1 MSIKNHI
8 KLLLATALLSVGIH
22 TQAAE
27 VPVTTTSSS
36 SVITETPHH
45 VKLTT
50 DEYISMSATDLAKL
64 VREKKV
70 TTEELI
76 DLAFQVNDIE
86 NPRTNAL
93 ITTRKELALK
103 EASEMV
109 DNGQPFFGVPIVM
122 KGLGH
127 SIVGGSNSNG
137 LDFNKHV
144 TTKFNGRIA
153 KSLQD
158 LGFVII
164 GQSNYPQLG
173 LKNVTDSTLYGPTGS
188 PWNPNYQAGGSSGGS
203 GAAIASGVVPV
214 ASGSDAGGSIRIPA
228 SWNGL
233 VGLKPSRGIISG
245 NAKTGQVVNFPLAK
259 NMKDT
264 TALFENLLTSDI
276 NPTPTNLTGIKVGY
290 TTTSPV
296 GTPVSDDAKQAV
308 MNAVNFLNSKGF
320 VTEEISIPVDGVK
333 LMHGYYEMAT
343 ASGSLANFLA
353 KQTLKRSLH
362 IDDVDPVTWALY
374 QASEFVHKE
383 DLEKVSS
390 YNDEV
395 KETMESLYKDYPL
408 ILTPTTASTA
418 PGLTES
424 LLTPEYAEQIKH
436 IDELKTKDERMKVV
450 YDQWLNSLAYT
461 PFTQLANLTG
471 QPAISLP
478 TYVSKNNLPLGI
490 QFNAAT
496 NQDRLLLEIGKLFE
510 ENNQFKQLHTKK
522 GVVAPETSDTI
533 PSTTESTT
541 KTESSSSSSSEMET
555 SQTNDSMS
563 HESTQETTSVT
574 NTTTAENSTDST
586 TQTTSNE
593 SKSSTTSTSET
604 TDTTVSSSQ
613 QESSS
618 TSSSAAL
625 VSEDDSIE
633 ITPIP
638 EITSSTKSSSSEH
651 SSQSASS
658 ETSRTSEISSQTDT
672 KSQKTVSKKKKVNND
687 NQELKSLSRLPKTG
701 EVVQKY
707 LPLIG
712 ILILGLAAIFIY
724 VDCKIKLDN

>member
-8 KLLLATALLSVGIH
+8 KLLLATALLSVGIQTH
-22 TQAAE
+22 AVE

-36 SVITETPHH
+36 TIVTDTPQHTN
-45 VKLTT
+45 LTT

-70 TTEELI
+70 TIEELI
-76 DLAFQVNDIE
+76 DLAFQVNAIE

-103 EASEMV
+103 EASEMI

-137 LDFNKHV
+137 LDFNKHI

-203 GAAIASGVVPV
+203 GSAIASGVVPV

-233 VGLKPSRGIISG
+233 VGLKPSRGIIFG

-259 NMKDT
+259 NMEDT

-276 NPTPTNLTGIKVGY
+276 NPTPANLTGIKVGY

-320 VTEEISIPVDGVK
+320 VTEEITVPVDGVK

-383 DLEKVSS
+383 DLEKVNA

-395 KETMESLYKDYPL
+395 KETMEALYKDYPL

-418 PGLTES
+418 PGLTET

-478 TYVSKNNLPLGI
+478 TYVSKDNLPLGI

-522 GVVAPETSDTI
+522 DVVVPETSDTMT
-533 PSTTESTT
+533 SSTESTT
-541 KTESSSSSSSEMET
+541 ETESSSSLSSESET
-555 SQTNDSMS
+555 SQTNDTISQS
-563 HESTQETTSVT
+563 ENEPTQETISVT
-574 NTTTAENSTDST
+574 DTIPSESSTDST
-586 TQTTSNE
+586 TQTISDE
-593 SKSSTTSTSET
+593 SKNSTTSTSET
-604 TDTTVSSSQ
+604 TNAIVSSSQ
-613 QESSS
+613 QESSY
-618 TSSSAAL
+618 TSSSSTL
-625 VSEDDSIE
+625 ITEDDNILVTPAPETTDSTE
-633 ITPIP
+633 I
-638 EITSSTKSSSSEH
+638 SSSKQSN
-651 SSQSASS
+651 QSANS
-658 ETSRTSEISSQTDT
+658 ETSETSSQTDT
-672 KSQKTVSKKKKVNND
+672 KSQKTVSKNKKVNKN
-687 NQELKSLSRLPKTG
+687 NQELNSLSHLPKTG
-701 EVVQKY
+701 EVIQKY
-707 LPLIG
+707 LPFIG
-712 ILILGLAAIFIY
+712 ILIIGLAAILVY
-724 VDCKIKLDN
+724 MKKKKQ

>member
-1 MSIKNHI
+1 MPIKNHI

-22 TQAAE
+22 THAVE
-27 VPVTTTSSS
+27 VPVATTSSS
-36 SVITETPHH
+36 TIVTDTPQHTN
-45 VKLTT
+45 LTT

-93 ITTRKELALK
+93 ITTRKDLALK

-153 KSLQD
+153 KSLQN

-203 GAAIASGVVPV
+203 GAAVASGVVPV

-259 NMKDT
+259 NMEDT

-276 NPTPTNLTGIKVGY
+276 NPTPANLTGIKVGY

-320 VTEEISIPVDGVK
+320 VTEEISIPVDGIK

-374 QASEFVHKE
+374 QASELVHKE
-383 DLEKVSS
+383 DLEKVNA

-395 KETMESLYKDYPL
+395 KETMEALYKDYPL

-478 TYVSKNNLPLGI
+478 TYVSKGNLPLGI

-522 GVVAPETSDTI
+522 DVVIPETSDTMT
-533 PSTTESTT
+533 SSTESTT
-541 KTESSSSSSSEMET
+541 ETESSSSLSSESET
-555 SQTNDSMS
+555 SQTNNTISQS
-563 HESTQETTSVT
+563 ENESTQETTSVT
-574 NTTTAENSTDST
+574 DTILSESNTDST
-586 TQTTSNE
+586 TQTISDE
-593 SKSSTTSTSET
+593 SKNSTTSTSET
-604 TDTTVSSSQ
+604 TDVTVSSSQ

-618 TSSSAAL
+618 TSSSSTL
-625 VSEDDSIE
+625 ITEDDNTLVTPAPETTDSTE
-633 ITPIP
+633 I
-638 EITSSTKSSSSEH
+638 SSSKQ

-658 ETSRTSEISSQTDT
+658 ETSETSSQTDT
-672 KSQKTVSKKKKVNND
+672 NSQKTVSKNKKVNND
-687 NQELKSLSRLPKTG
+687 NQELNSLSRLPKTG

-707 LPLIG
+707 LPFIG
-712 ILILGLAAIFIY
+712 ILIIGLAAIFWY
-724 VDCKIKLDN
+724 MKKKKQ

>member
-1 MSIKNHI
+1 MPIKNHI
-8 KLLLATALLSVGIH
+8 KLLLATAVLSVGIH
-22 TQAAE
+22 THAVE
-27 VPVTTTSSS
+27 VPVATTSSS
-36 SVITETPHH
+36 TIVTDTPQHTN
-45 VKLTT
+45 LTT

-93 ITTRKELALK
+93 ITTRKDLALK

-203 GAAIASGVVPV
+203 GAAVASGVVPV

-259 NMKDT
+259 NMEDT

-276 NPTPTNLTGIKVGY
+276 NPTPANLTGIKVGY

-320 VTEEISIPVDGVK
+320 VTEEISIPVDGIK

-374 QASEFVHKE
+374 QASELVHKE
-383 DLEKVSS
+383 DLEKVNA

-395 KETMESLYKDYPL
+395 KETMEALYKDYPL

-478 TYVSKNNLPLGI
+478 TYVSKGNLPLGI

-522 GVVAPETSDTI
+522 DVVIPETSDTMT
-533 PSTTESTT
+533 SSTESTT
-541 KTESSSSSSSEMET
+541 ETESSSSLSSESET
-555 SQTNDSMS
+555 SQTNNTISQS
-563 HESTQETTSVT
+563 ENESTQETTSVT
-574 NTTTAENSTDST
+574 DTILSESNTDST
-586 TQTTSNE
+586 TQTISDE
-593 SKSSTTSTSET
+593 SKNSTTSTSET
-604 TDTTVSSSQ
+604 TDVTVSSSQ

-618 TSSSAAL
+618 TSSSSTL
-625 VSEDDSIE
+625 ITEDDNTLVTPAPETTDSTE
-633 ITPIP
+633 I
-638 EITSSTKSSSSEH
+638 SSSKQ

-658 ETSRTSEISSQTDT
+658 ETSETSSQTDT
-672 KSQKTVSKKKKVNND
+672 NSQKTVSKNKKVNND
-687 NQELKSLSRLPKTG
+687 NQELNSLSRLPKTG

-707 LPLIG
+707 LPFIG
-712 ILILGLAAIFIY
+712 ILIIGLAAIFWY
-724 VDCKIKLDN
+724 MKKKKQ

>member
-1 MSIKNHI
+1 MPIKNHI

-22 TQAAE
+22 THAVE
-27 VPVTTTSSS
+27 VPVATTSSS
-36 SVITETPHH
+36 TIVTDTRQHTN
-45 VKLTT
+45 LTT

-93 ITTRKELALK
+93 ITTRKDLALK

-153 KSLQD
+153 KSLQN

-203 GAAIASGVVPV
+203 GAAVASGVVPV

-259 NMKDT
+259 NMEDT

-276 NPTPTNLTGIKVGY
+276 NPTPANLTGIKVGY

-320 VTEEISIPVDGVK
+320 VTEEISIPVDGIK

-374 QASEFVHKE
+374 QASELVHKE
-383 DLEKVSS
+383 DLEKVNA

-395 KETMESLYKDYPL
+395 KETIEALYKDYPL

-478 TYVSKNNLPLGI
+478 TYVSKGNLPLGI

-522 GVVAPETSDTI
+522 DVVIPETSDTMT
-533 PSTTESTT
+533 SSTESTT
-541 KTESSSSSSSEMET
+541 ETESSSSLSSESET
-555 SQTNDSMS
+555 SQTNNTISQS
-563 HESTQETTSVT
+563 ENESTQETTSVT
-574 NTTTAENSTDST
+574 DTILSESNTDST
-586 TQTTSNE
+586 TQTISDE
-593 SKSSTTSTSET
+593 SKNSTTSTSET
-604 TDTTVSSSQ
+604 TDVTVSSSQ

-618 TSSSAAL
+618 TSSSSTL
-625 VSEDDSIE
+625 ITEDDNTLVTPAPETTDSTE
-633 ITPIP
+633 I
-638 EITSSTKSSSSEH
+638 SSSKQ

-658 ETSRTSEISSQTDT
+658 ETSETSSQTDT
-672 KSQKTVSKKKKVNND
+672 NSQKTVSKNKKVNHD
-687 NQELKSLSRLPKTG
+687 NQELNSLSRLPKTG

-707 LPLIG
+707 LPFIG
-712 ILILGLAAIFIY
+712 ILIIGLAAIFWY
-724 VDCKIKLDN
+724 MKKKKQ

>member
-1 MSIKNHI
+1 MPIKNHI

-22 TQAAE
+22 THAVE
-27 VPVTTTSSS
+27 VPVATTSSS
-36 SVITETPHH
+36 TIVTDTRQHTN
-45 VKLTT
+45 LTT

-93 ITTRKELALK
+93 ITTRKDLALK

-153 KSLQD
+153 KSLQN

-203 GAAIASGVVPV
+203 GAAVASGVVPV

-259 NMKDT
+259 NMEDT

-276 NPTPTNLTGIKVGY
+276 NPTPANLTGIKVGY

-320 VTEEISIPVDGVK
+320 VTEEISIPVDGIK

-374 QASEFVHKE
+374 QASELVHKE
-383 DLEKVSS
+383 DLEKVNA

-395 KETMESLYKDYPL
+395 KETMEALYKDYPL

-478 TYVSKNNLPLGI
+478 TYVSKGNLPLGI

-522 GVVAPETSDTI
+522 DVVIPETSDTMT
-533 PSTTESTT
+533 SSTESTT
-541 KTESSSSSSSEMET
+541 ETESSSSLSSESET
-555 SQTNDSMS
+555 SQTNNTISQS
-563 HESTQETTSVT
+563 ENESTQETTSVT
-574 NTTTAENSTDST
+574 DTILSESNTDST
-586 TQTTSNE
+586 TQTISDE
-593 SKSSTTSTSET
+593 SKNSTTSTSET
-604 TDTTVSSSQ
+604 TDVTVSSSQ

-618 TSSSAAL
+618 TSSSSTL
-625 VSEDDSIE
+625 ITEDDNTLVTPAPETTDSTE
-633 ITPIP
+633 I
-638 EITSSTKSSSSEH
+638 SSSKQ

-658 ETSRTSEISSQTDT
+658 ETSETSSQTDT
-672 KSQKTVSKKKKVNND
+672 NSQKTVSKNKKVNHD
-687 NQELKSLSRLPKTG
+687 NQELNSLSRLPKTG

-707 LPLIG
+707 LPFIG
-712 ILILGLAAIFIY
+712 ILIIGLAAIFWY
-724 VDCKIKLDN
+724 MKKKKQ

>member
-1 MSIKNHI
+1 MPIKNHI

-22 TQAAE
+22 THAVE
-27 VPVTTTSSS
+27 VPVATTSSS
-36 SVITETPHH
+36 TIVTDTPQHTN
-45 VKLTT
+45 LTT

-93 ITTRKELALK
+93 ITTRKDLALK

-127 SIVGGSNSNG
+127 SIIGGSNSNG

-203 GAAIASGVVPV
+203 GAAVASGVVPV

-259 NMKDT
+259 NMEDT

-276 NPTPTNLTGIKVGY
+276 NPTPANLTGIKVGY

-320 VTEEISIPVDGVK
+320 VTEEISIPVDGIK

-374 QASEFVHKE
+374 QASELVHKE
-383 DLEKVSS
+383 DLEKVNA

-395 KETMESLYKDYPL
+395 KETMEALYKDYPL

-478 TYVSKNNLPLGI
+478 TYVSKDNLPLGI
-490 QFNAAT
+490 QFNTAT

-522 GVVAPETSDTI
+522 DVVIPETSDTMT
-533 PSTTESTT
+533 SSTESTT
-541 KTESSSSSSSEMET
+541 ETESSSSLSSESET
-555 SQTNDSMS
+555 SQTNNTISQS
-563 HESTQETTSVT
+563 ENESTQETTSVT
-574 NTTTAENSTDST
+574 DTILSESNTDST
-586 TQTTSNE
+586 TQTISDE
-593 SKSSTTSTSET
+593 SKNSTTSTSET
-604 TDTTVSSSQ
+604 TDVTVSSSQ

-618 TSSSAAL
+618 TSSSSTL
-625 VSEDDSIE
+625 ITEDDNTLVTPAPETTDSTE
-633 ITPIP
+633 I
-638 EITSSTKSSSSEH
+638 SSSKQ
-651 SSQSASS
+651 SSQSDSS
-658 ETSRTSEISSQTDT
+658 ETSETSSQTDT
-672 KSQKTVSKKKKVNND
+672 NSQKTVSKNKKVNND
-687 NQELKSLSRLPKTG
+687 NQELNSLSRLPKTG

-707 LPLIG
+707 LPFIG
-712 ILILGLAAIFIY
+712 ILIIGLAAIFWY
-724 VDCKIKLDN
+724 MKKKKQ

>member
-1 MSIKNHI
+1 MPIKNHI

-22 TQAAE
+22 THAVE
-27 VPVTTTSSS
+27 VPVAKTSSS
-36 SVITETPHH
+36 TIVTDTPQHTN
-45 VKLTT
+45 LTT

-93 ITTRKELALK
+93 ITTRKDLALK

-203 GAAIASGVVPV
+203 GAAVASGVVPV

-259 NMKDT
+259 NMEDT

-276 NPTPTNLTGIKVGY
+276 NPTPANLTGIKVGY

-320 VTEEISIPVDGVK
+320 VTEEISIPVDGIK

-374 QASEFVHKE
+374 QASELVHKE
-383 DLEKVSS
+383 DLEKVNA

-395 KETMESLYKDYPL
+395 KETMEALYKDYPL

-478 TYVSKNNLPLGI
+478 TYVSKGNLPLGI

-522 GVVAPETSDTI
+522 DVVIPETSDTMT
-533 PSTTESTT
+533 SSTESTT
-541 KTESSSSSSSEMET
+541 ETESSSSLSSESET
-555 SQTNDSMS
+555 SQTNNTISQS
-563 HESTQETTSVT
+563 ENESTQETTSVT
-574 NTTTAENSTDST
+574 DTILSESNTDST
-586 TQTTSNE
+586 TQTISDE
-593 SKSSTTSTSET
+593 SKNSTTSTSET
-604 TDTTVSSSQ
+604 TDVTVSSSQ

-618 TSSSAAL
+618 TSSSSTL
-625 VSEDDSIE
+625 ITEDDNTLVTPAPETTDSTE
-633 ITPIP
+633 I
-638 EITSSTKSSSSEH
+638 SSSKQ

-658 ETSRTSEISSQTDT
+658 ETSETSSQTDT
-672 KSQKTVSKKKKVNND
+672 NSQKTVSKNKKVNND
-687 NQELKSLSRLPKTG
+687 NQELNSLSRLPKTG

-707 LPLIG
+707 LPFIG
-712 ILILGLAAIFIY
+712 ILIIGLAAIFWY
-724 VDCKIKLDN
+724 MKKKKQ

>member
-1 MSIKNHI
+1 MPIKNHI

-22 TQAAE
+22 THAVE
-27 VPVTTTSSS
+27 VPVATTSSS
-36 SVITETPHH
+36 TIVTDTPQHTN
-45 VKLTT
+45 LTT

-93 ITTRKELALK
+93 ITTRKDLALK

-127 SIVGGSNSNG
+127 SINGGSNSNG

-158 LGFVII
+158 LGFIII

-203 GAAIASGVVPV
+203 GAAVASGVVPV

-259 NMKDT
+259 NMEDT

-276 NPTPTNLTGIKVGY
+276 NPTPANLTGIKVGY

-320 VTEEISIPVDGVK
+320 VTEEISIPVDGIK

-374 QASEFVHKE
+374 QASELVHKE
-383 DLEKVSS
+383 DLEKVNA

-395 KETMESLYKDYPL
+395 KETMEALYKDYPL

-471 QPAISLP
+471 RPAISLP
-478 TYVSKNNLPLGI
+478 TYVSKDNLPLGI
-490 QFNAAT
+490 QFNTAT

-522 GVVAPETSDTI
+522 DVVIPETSDTMT
-533 PSTTESTT
+533 SSTESTT
-541 KTESSSSSSSEMET
+541 ETESSSSLSSESET
-555 SQTNDSMS
+555 SQTNNTISQS
-563 HESTQETTSVT
+563 ENESTQETTSVT
-574 NTTTAENSTDST
+574 DTILSESNTDST
-586 TQTTSNE
+586 TQTISDE
-593 SKSSTTSTSET
+593 SKNSTTSTSET
-604 TDTTVSSSQ
+604 TDVTVSSSQ

-618 TSSSAAL
+618 TSSSSTL
-625 VSEDDSIE
+625 ITEDDNTLVTPAPETTDSTE
-633 ITPIP
+633 I
-638 EITSSTKSSSSEH
+638 SSSKQ

-658 ETSRTSEISSQTDT
+658 ETSETSSQTDT
-672 KSQKTVSKKKKVNND
+672 NSQKTVSKNKKVNND
-687 NQELKSLSRLPKTG
+687 NQELNSLSRLPKTG

-707 LPLIG
+707 LPFIG
-712 ILILGLAAIFIY
+712 ILIIGLAAIFWY
-724 VDCKIKLDN
+724 MKKKKQ

>member
-1 MSIKNHI
+1 MPIKNHI

-22 TQAAE
+22 THAVE
-27 VPVTTTSSS
+27 VPVATTSSS
-36 SVITETPHH
+36 TIVTDTPQHTN
-45 VKLTT
+45 LTT

-93 ITTRKELALK
+93 ITTRKDLALK

-127 SIVGGSNSNG
+127 SINGGSNSNG

-158 LGFVII
+158 LGFIII

-203 GAAIASGVVPV
+203 GAAVASGVVPV

-259 NMKDT
+259 NMEDT

-276 NPTPTNLTGIKVGY
+276 NPTPANLTGIKVGY

-320 VTEEISIPVDGVK
+320 VTEEISIPVDGIK

-374 QASEFVHKE
+374 QASELVHKE
-383 DLEKVSS
+383 DLEKVNA

-395 KETMESLYKDYPL
+395 KETMEALYKDYPL

-478 TYVSKNNLPLGI
+478 TYVSKDNLPLGI
-490 QFNAAT
+490 QFNTAT

-522 GVVAPETSDTI
+522 DVVIPETSDTMT
-533 PSTTESTT
+533 SSTESTT
-541 KTESSSSSSSEMET
+541 ETESSSSLSSESET
-555 SQTNDSMS
+555 SQTNNTISQS
-563 HESTQETTSVT
+563 ENESTQETTSVT
-574 NTTTAENSTDST
+574 DTILSESNTDST
-586 TQTTSNE
+586 TQTISDE
-593 SKSSTTSTSET
+593 SKNSTTSTSET
-604 TDTTVSSSQ
+604 TDVTVSSSQ

-618 TSSSAAL
+618 TSSSSTL
-625 VSEDDSIE
+625 ITEDDNTLVTPAPETTDSTE
-633 ITPIP
+633 I
-638 EITSSTKSSSSEH
+638 SSSKQ

-658 ETSRTSEISSQTDT
+658 ETSETSSQTDT
-672 KSQKTVSKKKKVNND
+672 NSQKTVSKNKKVNND
-687 NQELKSLSRLPKTG
+687 NQELNSLSRLPKTG

-707 LPLIG
+707 LPFIG
-712 ILILGLAAIFIY
+712 ILIIGLAAIFWY
-724 VDCKIKLDN
+724 MKKKKQ

>member
-1 MSIKNHI
+1 MPIKNHI

-22 TQAAE
+22 THAVE
-27 VPVTTTSSS
+27 VPVATTSSS
-36 SVITETPHH
+36 TIVTDTRQHTN
-45 VKLTT
+45 LTT

-93 ITTRKELALK
+93 ITTRKDLALK

-153 KSLQD
+153 KSLQN

-203 GAAIASGVVPV
+203 GAAVASGVVPV

-259 NMKDT
+259 NMEDT

-276 NPTPTNLTGIKVGY
+276 NPTPANLTGIKVGY

-320 VTEEISIPVDGVK
+320 VTEEISIPVDGIK

-374 QASEFVHKE
+374 QASELVHKE
-383 DLEKVSS
+383 DLEKVNA

-395 KETMESLYKDYPL
+395 KETMEALYKDYPL

-478 TYVSKNNLPLGI
+478 TYVSKGNLPLGI

-522 GVVAPETSDTI
+522 DVVIPETSDTMT
-533 PSTTESTT
+533 SSTESTT
-541 KTESSSSSSSEMET
+541 ETESSSSLSSESET
-555 SQTNDSMS
+555 SQTNNTISQS
-563 HESTQETTSVT
+563 ENESTQETTSVT
-574 NTTTAENSTDST
+574 DTILSESNTDST
-586 TQTTSNE
+586 TQTISDE
-593 SKSSTTSTSET
+593 SKNSTTSTSET
-604 TDTTVSSSQ
+604 TDVTVSSSQ

-618 TSSSAAL
+618 TSSSSTL
-625 VSEDDSIE
+625 ITEDDNTLVTPAPETTDSTE
-633 ITPIP
+633 I
-638 EITSSTKSSSSEH
+638 SSSKQ

-658 ETSRTSEISSQTDT
+658 ETSETSSQTDT
-672 KSQKTVSKKKKVNND
+672 NSQKTVSKNKKVNND
-687 NQELKSLSRLPKTG
+687 NQELNSLSRLPKTG

-707 LPLIG
+707 LPFIG
-712 ILILGLAAIFIY
+712 ILIIGLAAIFWY
-724 VDCKIKLDN
+724 MKKKKQ

>member
-8 KLLLATALLSVGIH
+8 KLLLATALLSVGIQTH
-22 TQAAE
+22 AVE

-36 SVITETPHH
+36 TVVADTPQHTN
-45 VKLTT
+45 LTT
-50 DEYISMSATDLAKL
+50 DQYISMSATDLAKL

-70 TTEELI
+70 TIEELI
-76 DLAFQVNDIE
+76 DLAFKVNEIE

-137 LDFNKHV
+137 LDFNKHI

-188 PWNPNYQAGGSSGGS
+188 PWNPNFQAGGSSGGS
-203 GAAIASGVVPV
+203 GAAVASGVVPV

-259 NMKDT
+259 NMEDT
-264 TALFENLLTSDI
+264 TALFENLLTTDI
-276 NPTPTNLTGIKVGY
+276 NPTPANLTGIKVGY

-320 VTEEISIPVDGVK
+320 ITEEITVPVDGVK

-353 KQTLKRSLH
+353 QQTLKRSLH
-362 IDDVDPVTWALY
+362 IEDVDPVTWALY
-374 QASEFVHKE
+374 QASGFVHKE
-383 DLEKVSS
+383 DLEKVNA

-395 KETMESLYKDYPL
+395 KETMEALYKDYPL

-478 TYVSKNNLPLGI
+478 TYVSKDNLPLGI

-522 GVVAPETSDTI
+522 DVVVPETSDTMT
-533 PSTTESTT
+533 SSTESTT
-541 KTESSSSSSSEMET
+541 ETDSSSSLSSESET
-555 SQTNDSMS
+555 SQTNDTISQS
-563 HESTQETTSVT
+563 ENESTQETTSVT
-574 NTTTAENSTDST
+574 DTIPSESSSDSII
-586 TQTTSNE
+586 QTTNKE
-593 SKSSTTSTSET
+593 SSISTTSTSET
-604 TDTTVSSSQ
+604 TDATVSSSQ

-618 TSSSAAL
+618 TSSSSTL
-625 VSEDDSIE
+625 ITEDDNILVAPASETTDSTE
-633 ITPIP
+633 I
-638 EITSSTKSSSSEH
+638 SSSKQ
-651 SSQSASS
+651 SSQSANS
-658 ETSRTSEISSQTDT
+658 ETSETSSQTDT
-672 KSQKTVSKKKKVNND
+672 KSQKTVSKNKKINKN
-687 NQELKSLSRLPKTG
+687 NQELNSLSHLPKTG
-701 EVVQKY
+701 EVIQKY
-707 LPLIG
+707 LPFIG
-712 ILILGLAAIFIY
+712 ILIIGLAAILVY
-724 VDCKIKLDN
+724 MKKKKH

>member
-36 SVITETPHH
+36 AVITETPHH

-259 NMKDT
+259 NMEDT
-264 TALFENLLTSDI
+264 IALFENLLTSDI

-296 GTPVSDDAKQAV
+296 GTPVSEDAKQAV
-308 MNAVNFLNSKGF
+308 MNAVNFLNSKGI

-383 DLEKVSS
+383 DLEKVSA

-395 KETMESLYKDYPL
+395 KETMEALYKDYPL

-522 GVVAPETSDTI
+522 DVVAPETSDTMT
-533 PSTTESTT
+533 STTDS
-541 KTESSSSSSSEMET
+541 KTETQPGSSSSSEMAT

-563 HESTQETTSVT
+563 QSGNESTQEATSVT
-574 NTTTAENSTDST
+574 DTTTSESSTNSTS
-586 TQTTSNE
+586 QTISDE
-593 SKSSTTSTSET
+593 SKNSTTSTSEIT
-604 TDTTVSSSQ
+604 STTVSSSQ

-618 TSSSAAL
+618 TSPSSAL
-625 VSEDDSIE
+625 VSEEDNIE
-633 ITPIP
+633 IMPTP
-638 EITSSTKSSSSEH
+638 EISSSTISISSDH
-651 SSQSASS
+651 SSQSSS
-658 ETSRTSEISSQTDT
+658 SQTSQTSEISSQTGAT
-672 KSQKTVSKKKKVNND
+672 SQKTVSKKKKVNSD
-687 NQELKSLSRLPKTG
+687 NQELTSLSRLPKTG

-712 ILILGLAAIFIY
+712 ILIIGLAAIFMY
-724 VDCKIKLDN
+724 MKKKK

>member
-1 MSIKNHI
+1 MSIKNRI

-22 TQAAE
+22 THAVD

-36 SVITETPHH
+36 TIVTNTPQHTN
-45 VKLTT
+45 LTT

-70 TTEELI
+70 TIEELI
-76 DLAFQVNDIE
+76 DLAFQVNAIE

-103 EASEMV
+103 EASEMI

-137 LDFNKHV
+137 LDFNKHI

-188 PWNPNYQAGGSSGGS
+188 PWNPNFQAGGSSGGS
-203 GAAIASGVVPV
+203 GAAVASGVVPV

-233 VGLKPSRGIISG
+233 VGLKPSRGIILG

-259 NMKDT
+259 NMEDT

-276 NPTPTNLTGIKVGY
+276 NPTPANLTGIKVGY

-320 VTEEISIPVDGVK
+320 VTEEITVPVDGVK
-333 LMHGYYEMAT
+333 LMHGYYEIAT

-383 DLEKVSS
+383 DLETVNA

-395 KETMESLYKDYPL
+395 KETMEALYKDYPL

-418 PGLTES
+418 PGLAES

-478 TYVSKNNLPLGI
+478 TYVSKDNLPLGI

-522 GVVAPETSDTI
+522 EVVVPETSDTMM
-533 PSTTESTT
+533 SSTESTT
-541 KTESSSSSSSEMET
+541 ETDSSSSLSSEMET
-555 SQTNDSMS
+555 SQTNDTMS
-563 HESTQETTSVT
+563 QSENESTQETTSVT
-574 NTTTAENSTDST
+574 DTIPSESSTDST
-586 TQTTSNE
+586 TQTISDE
-593 SKSSTTSTSET
+593 SKNSTTSTSET
-604 TDTTVSSSQ
+604 TDATISSTQ

-618 TSSSAAL
+618 TSSSSTL
-625 VSEDDSIE
+625 ITEDDNILVTPTPETTDSKE
-633 ITPIP
+633 I
-638 EITSSTKSSSSEH
+638 SSSKQ

-658 ETSRTSEISSQTDT
+658 ETSETSSQTDT
-672 KSQKTVSKKKKVNND
+672 KSQKTVSKNKKVNND
-687 NQELKSLSRLPKTG
+687 NQELNSLSRLPKTG
-701 EVVQKY
+701 EVIQKY
-707 LPLIG
+707 LPFIG
-712 ILILGLAAIFIY
+712 ILIIGLVTIFWY
-724 VDCKIKLDN
+724 IKKKK

>member
-1 MSIKNHI
+1 MPIKNHI

-22 TQAAE
+22 THAVE
-27 VPVTTTSSS
+27 VPVATTSSS
-36 SVITETPHH
+36 TIVTDTPQHTN
-45 VKLTT
+45 LTT

-93 ITTRKELALK
+93 ITTRKDLALK

-203 GAAIASGVVPV
+203 GAAVASGVVPV

-259 NMKDT
+259 NMEDT

-276 NPTPTNLTGIKVGY
+276 NPTPANLTGIKVGY

-320 VTEEISIPVDGVK
+320 VTEEISIPVDGIK

-374 QASEFVHKE
+374 QASELVHKE
-383 DLEKVSS
+383 DLEKVNA

-395 KETMESLYKDYPL
+395 KETMEALYKDYPL

-478 TYVSKNNLPLGI
+478 TYVSKGNLPLGI

-522 GVVAPETSDTI
+522 DVVIPETSDTMT
-533 PSTTESTT
+533 SSTESTT
-541 KTESSSSSSSEMET
+541 ETESSSSLSSESET
-555 SQTNDSMS
+555 SQTNNTISQS
-563 HESTQETTSVT
+563 ENESTQETTSVT
-574 NTTTAENSTDST
+574 DTILSESNTDST
-586 TQTTSNE
+586 TQTISDE
-593 SKSSTTSTSET
+593 SKNSTTSTSET
-604 TDTTVSSSQ
+604 TDVTVSSSQ

-618 TSSSAAL
+618 TSSSSTL
-625 VSEDDSIE
+625 ITEDDNTLVTPAPETTDSTE
-633 ITPIP
+633 I
-638 EITSSTKSSSSEH
+638 SSSKQ

-658 ETSRTSEISSQTDT
+658 ETSETSSQTDT
-672 KSQKTVSKKKKVNND
+672 NSQKTVSKNKKVNHD
-687 NQELKSLSRLPKTG
+687 NQELNSLSRLPKTG

-707 LPLIG
+707 LPFIG
-712 ILILGLAAIFIY
+712 ILIIGLAAIFWY
-724 VDCKIKLDN
+724 MKKKKQ

>member
-1 MSIKNHI
+1 MPIKNHI

-22 TQAAE
+22 THAVE
-27 VPVTTTSSS
+27 VPVATTSSS
-36 SVITETPHH
+36 TIVTDTPQHTN
-45 VKLTT
+45 LTT

-93 ITTRKELALK
+93 ITTRKDLALK

-153 KSLQD
+153 KSLQN

-203 GAAIASGVVPV
+203 GAAVASGVVPV

-259 NMKDT
+259 NMEDT

-276 NPTPTNLTGIKVGY
+276 NPTPANLTGIKVGY

-320 VTEEISIPVDGVK
+320 VTEEISIPVDGIK

-374 QASEFVHKE
+374 QASELVHKE
-383 DLEKVSS
+383 DLEKVNA

-395 KETMESLYKDYPL
+395 KETMEALYKDYPL

-478 TYVSKNNLPLGI
+478 TYVSKGNLPLGI

-522 GVVAPETSDTI
+522 DVVIPETSDTMT
-533 PSTTESTT
+533 SSTESTT
-541 KTESSSSSSSEMET
+541 ETESSSSLGSESET
-555 SQTNDSMS
+555 SQTNNTISQS
-563 HESTQETTSVT
+563 ENESTQETTSVT
-574 NTTTAENSTDST
+574 DTILSESNTDST
-586 TQTTSNE
+586 TQTISDE
-593 SKSSTTSTSET
+593 SKNSTTSTSET
-604 TDTTVSSSQ
+604 TDVTVSSSQ

-618 TSSSAAL
+618 TSSSSTL
-625 VSEDDSIE
+625 ITEDDNTLVTPAPETTDSTE
-633 ITPIP
+633 I
-638 EITSSTKSSSSEH
+638 SSSKQ

-658 ETSRTSEISSQTDT
+658 ETSETSSQTDT
-672 KSQKTVSKKKKVNND
+672 NSQKTVSKNKKVNHD
-687 NQELKSLSRLPKTG
+687 NQELNSLSRLPKTG

-707 LPLIG
+707 LPFIG
-712 ILILGLAAIFIY
+712 ILIIGLAAIFWY
-724 VDCKIKLDN
+724 MKKKKQ

>member
-1 MSIKNHI
+1 MPIKNHI

-22 TQAAE
+22 THAVE
-27 VPVTTTSSS
+27 VPVATTSSS
-36 SVITETPHH
+36 TIVTDTPQHTN
-45 VKLTT
+45 LTT

-93 ITTRKELALK
+93 ITTRKDLALK

-203 GAAIASGVVPV
+203 GAAVASGVVPV

-259 NMKDT
+259 NMEDT

-276 NPTPTNLTGIKVGY
+276 NPTPANLTGIKVGY

-320 VTEEISIPVDGVK
+320 VTEEISIPVDGIK

-374 QASEFVHKE
+374 QASELVHKE
-383 DLEKVSS
+383 DLEKVNA

-395 KETMESLYKDYPL
+395 KETMEALYKDYPL

-478 TYVSKNNLPLGI
+478 TYVSKGNLPLGI

-522 GVVAPETSDTI
+522 DVVIPETSDTMT
-533 PSTTESTT
+533 SSTESTT
-541 KTESSSSSSSEMET
+541 ETESSSSLSSESET
-555 SQTNDSMS
+555 SQTNNTISQS
-563 HESTQETTSVT
+563 ENESTQETTSVT
-574 NTTTAENSTDST
+574 DTILSESNTDST
-586 TQTTSNE
+586 TQTISDE
-593 SKSSTTSTSET
+593 SKNSTTSTSET
-604 TDTTVSSSQ
+604 TDVTVSSSQ

-618 TSSSAAL
+618 TSSSSTL
-625 VSEDDSIE
+625 ITEDDNTLVTPAPETTDSTE
-633 ITPIP
+633 I
-638 EITSSTKSSSSEH
+638 SSSKQ

-658 ETSRTSEISSQTDT
+658 ETSETSSQTDT
-672 KSQKTVSKKKKVNND
+672 NSQKTVSKNKKVNND
-687 NQELKSLSRLPKTG
+687 NQEPNSLSRLPKTG

-707 LPLIG
+707 LPFIG
-712 ILILGLAAIFIY
+712 ILIIGLAAIFWY
-724 VDCKIKLDN
+724 MKKKKQ

>member
-1 MSIKNHI
+1 MPIKNHI

-22 TQAAE
+22 THAVE
-27 VPVTTTSSS
+27 VPVATTSSS
-36 SVITETPHH
+36 TIVTDTPQHTN
-45 VKLTT
+45 LTT

-93 ITTRKELALK
+93 ITTRKDLALK

-153 KSLQD
+153 KSLQN

-203 GAAIASGVVPV
+203 GAAVASGVVPV

-259 NMKDT
+259 NMEDT

-276 NPTPTNLTGIKVGY
+276 NPTPANLTGIKVGY

-320 VTEEISIPVDGVK
+320 VTEEISIPVDGIK

-374 QASEFVHKE
+374 KASELVHKE
-383 DLEKVSS
+383 DLEKVNA

-395 KETMESLYKDYPL
+395 KETMEALYKDYPL

-478 TYVSKNNLPLGI
+478 TYVSKGNLPLGI

-522 GVVAPETSDTI
+522 DVVIPETSDTMT
-533 PSTTESTT
+533 SSTESTT
-541 KTESSSSSSSEMET
+541 ETESSSSLSSESET
-555 SQTNDSMS
+555 SQTNNTISQS
-563 HESTQETTSVT
+563 ENESTQETTSVT
-574 NTTTAENSTDST
+574 DTILSESNTDST
-586 TQTTSNE
+586 TQTISDE
-593 SKSSTTSTSET
+593 SKNSTTSTSET
-604 TDTTVSSSQ
+604 TDVTVSSSQ

-618 TSSSAAL
+618 TSSSSTL
-625 VSEDDSIE
+625 ITEDDNTLVTPAPETTDSTE
-633 ITPIP
+633 I
-638 EITSSTKSSSSEH
+638 SSSKQ

-658 ETSRTSEISSQTDT
+658 ETSETSSQTDT
-672 KSQKTVSKKKKVNND
+672 NSQKTVSKNKKVNND
-687 NQELKSLSRLPKTG
+687 NQELNSLSRLPKTG

-707 LPLIG
+707 LPFIG
-712 ILILGLAAIFIY
+712 ILIIGLAAIFWY
-724 VDCKIKLDN
+724 MKKKKQ

>member
-1 MSIKNHI
+1 MPIKNHI

-22 TQAAE
+22 THAVE
-27 VPVTTTSSS
+27 VPVATTSSS
-36 SVITETPHH
+36 TIVTDTPQHTN
-45 VKLTT
+45 LTT

-93 ITTRKELALK
+93 ITTRKDLALK

-203 GAAIASGVVPV
+203 GAAVASGVVPV

-259 NMKDT
+259 NMEDT

-276 NPTPTNLTGIKVGY
+276 NPTPANLTGIKVGY

-320 VTEEISIPVDGVK
+320 VTEEISIPVDGIK

-374 QASEFVHKE
+374 QASELVHKE
-383 DLEKVSS
+383 DLEKVNA

-395 KETMESLYKDYPL
+395 KETMEALYKDYPL

-478 TYVSKNNLPLGI
+478 TYVSKGNLPLGI

-522 GVVAPETSDTI
+522 DVVIPETSDTMT
-533 PSTTESTT
+533 SSTESTT
-541 KTESSSSSSSEMET
+541 ETESSSSLSSESET
-555 SQTNDSMS
+555 SQTNNTISQS
-563 HESTQETTSVT
+563 ENESTQETTSVT
-574 NTTTAENSTDST
+574 DTILSESNTDST
-586 TQTTSNE
+586 TQTISDE
-593 SKSSTTSTSET
+593 SKNSTTSTSET
-604 TDTTVSSSQ
+604 TDVTVSSSQ

-618 TSSSAAL
+618 TSSSSTL
-625 VSEDDSIE
+625 ITEDDNTLVTPAPETTDSTE
-633 ITPIP
+633 I
-638 EITSSTKSSSSEH
+638 SSSKQ

-658 ETSRTSEISSQTDT
+658 ETSETSSQTDT
-672 KSQKTVSKKKKVNND
+672 NSQKTVSKNKKVNND
-687 NQELKSLSRLPKTG
+687 NQELNSLSRLPKTG

-707 LPLIG
+707 LPFIG
-712 ILILGLAAIFIY
+712 ILIIGLAAIFWY
-724 VDCKIKLDN
+724 MKKKKQ

>member
-8 KLLLATALLSVGIH
+8 KLLLATALLSVGIQTH
-22 TQAAE
+22 AVE

-36 SVITETPHH
+36 TIVTDTPQHTN
-45 VKLTT
+45 LTT

-70 TTEELI
+70 TIEELI
-76 DLAFQVNDIE
+76 DLAFQVNAIE

-103 EASEMV
+103 EASEMI

-137 LDFNKHV
+137 LDFNKHI

-259 NMKDT
+259 NMEDT
-264 TALFENLLTSDI
+264 TTLFENLLTSDI
-276 NPTPTNLTGIKVGY
+276 NPTPANLTGIKVGY

-320 VTEEISIPVDGVK
+320 VTEEITVPVDGVK

-383 DLEKVSS
+383 DLEKVNA

-395 KETMESLYKDYPL
+395 KETMEALYKDYPL

-418 PGLTES
+418 PGLTET

-478 TYVSKNNLPLGI
+478 TYVSKGNLPLGI

-522 GVVAPETSDTI
+522 DVVIPETSDTMT
-533 PSTTESTT
+533 SSTESTT
-541 KTESSSSSSSEMET
+541 ETESSSSLSSESET
-555 SQTNDSMS
+555 SQTNDTISQS
-563 HESTQETTSVT
+563 ENEPTQETTSVT
-574 NTTTAENSTDST
+574 DTIPSESSTDST
-586 TQTTSNE
+586 TQTISDE
-593 SKSSTTSTSET
+593 SKNSTTSTSET
-604 TDTTVSSSQ
+604 TNAIVSSSQ

-618 TSSSAAL
+618 TSYSSTL
-625 VSEDDSIE
+625 ITEDDNILV
-633 ITPIP
+633 TPAP
-638 EITSSTKSSSSEH
+638 ETTDSTKISSSKQSN
-651 SSQSASS
+651 QSANS
-658 ETSRTSEISSQTDT
+658 ETSETSSQTDT
-672 KSQKTVSKKKKVNND
+672 KSQKTASKNKKVNKN
-687 NQELKSLSRLPKTG
+687 NQELNPLSHLPKTG
-701 EVVQKY
+701 EVIQKY
-707 LPLIG
+707 LPFIG
-712 ILILGLAAIFIY
+712 ILIIGLAAILVY
-724 VDCKIKLDN
+724 MKKKKQ

>member
-1 MSIKNHI
+1 MPIKNHI

-22 TQAAE
+22 THAVE
-27 VPVTTTSSS
+27 VPVATTSSS
-36 SVITETPHH
+36 TIVTDTPQHTN
-45 VKLTT
+45 LTT

-93 ITTRKELALK
+93 ITTRKDLALK

-203 GAAIASGVVPV
+203 GAAVASGVVPV

-259 NMKDT
+259 NMEDT

-276 NPTPTNLTGIKVGY
+276 NPTPANLTGIKVGY

-320 VTEEISIPVDGVK
+320 VTEEISIPVDGIK

-374 QASEFVHKE
+374 QASELVHKE
-383 DLEKVSS
+383 DLEKVNA

-395 KETMESLYKDYPL
+395 KETMEALYKDYPL

-478 TYVSKNNLPLGI
+478 TYVSKDNLPLGI

-522 GVVAPETSDTI
+522 DVVIPETNDTMT
-533 PSTTESTT
+533 SSTESTT
-541 KTESSSSSSSEMET
+541 ETESSSSLSSESET
-555 SQTNDSMS
+555 SQTNNTISQS
-563 HESTQETTSVT
+563 ENESTQETTSVT
-574 NTTTAENSTDST
+574 DTILSESNTDST
-586 TQTTSNE
+586 TQTISDE
-593 SKSSTTSTSET
+593 SKNSTTSTSET
-604 TDTTVSSSQ
+604 TDVTVSSSQ

-618 TSSSAAL
+618 TSSSSTL
-625 VSEDDSIE
+625 ITEDDNTLVTPAPETTDSTE
-633 ITPIP
+633 I
-638 EITSSTKSSSSEH
+638 SSSKQ
-651 SSQSASS
+651 SSQSDSS
-658 ETSRTSEISSQTDT
+658 ETSETSSQTDT
-672 KSQKTVSKKKKVNND
+672 NSQKTVSKNKKVNND
-687 NQELKSLSRLPKTG
+687 NQELNSLSRLPKTG

-707 LPLIG
+707 LPFIG
-712 ILILGLAAIFIY
+712 ILIIGLAAIFWY
-724 VDCKIKLDN
+724 MKKKKQ

>member
-1 MSIKNHI
+1 MPIKNHI

-22 TQAAE
+22 THAVE
-27 VPVTTTSSS
+27 VPVATTSSS
-36 SVITETPHH
+36 TIVTDTPQHTN
-45 VKLTT
+45 LTT

-93 ITTRKELALK
+93 ITTRKDLALK

-203 GAAIASGVVPV
+203 GAAVASGVVPV

-259 NMKDT
+259 NMEDT

-276 NPTPTNLTGIKVGY
+276 NPTPANLTGIKVGY

-362 IDDVDPVTWALY
+362 IEDVDPVTWALY
-374 QASEFVHKE
+374 QASELVHKE
-383 DLEKVSS
+383 DLEKVNA

-395 KETMESLYKDYPL
+395 KETMEALYKDYPL

-418 PGLTES
+418 PGLTET

-450 YDQWLNSLAYT
+450 YDQWLNSLTYT

-478 TYVSKNNLPLGI
+478 TYVSKDNLPLGI

-522 GVVAPETSDTI
+522 DVVIPETSDTMT
-533 PSTTESTT
+533 SSTESTT
-541 KTESSSSSSSEMET
+541 ETESSSSLSSESET
-555 SQTNDSMS
+555 SQTNNTISQS
-563 HESTQETTSVT
+563 ENESTQETTSVT
-574 NTTTAENSTDST
+574 DTILSESNTDST
-586 TQTTSNE
+586 TQTISDE
-593 SKSSTTSTSET
+593 SKNSTTSTSET
-604 TDTTVSSSQ
+604 TDVTVSSSQ

-618 TSSSAAL
+618 TSSSSTL
-625 VSEDDSIE
+625 ITEDDNTLVTPAPETTDSTE
-633 ITPIP
+633 I
-638 EITSSTKSSSSEH
+638 SSSKQ

-658 ETSRTSEISSQTDT
+658 ETSETSSQTDT
-672 KSQKTVSKKKKVNND
+672 NSQKTVSKNKKVNHD
-687 NQELKSLSRLPKTG
+687 NQELNSLSRLPKTG

-707 LPLIG
+707 LPFIG
-712 ILILGLAAIFIY
+712 ILIVGLAAIFWY
-724 VDCKIKLDN
+724 MKKKKQ

>member
-1 MSIKNHI
+1 MPIKNHI

-22 TQAAE
+22 THAVE
-27 VPVTTTSSS
+27 VPVATTSSS
-36 SVITETPHH
+36 TIVTDTPQHTN
-45 VKLTT
+45 LTT

-93 ITTRKELALK
+93 ITTRKDLALK

-203 GAAIASGVVPV
+203 GAAVASGVVPV

-259 NMKDT
+259 NMEDT

-276 NPTPTNLTGIKVGY
+276 NPTPANLTGIKVGY

-320 VTEEISIPVDGVK
+320 VTEEISIPVDGIK

-374 QASEFVHKE
+374 QASELVHKE
-383 DLEKVSS
+383 DLEKVNA

-395 KETMESLYKDYPL
+395 KETMEALYKDYPL

-478 TYVSKNNLPLGI
+478 TYVSKGNLPLGI

-522 GVVAPETSDTI
+522 DVVIPETSDTMT
-533 PSTTESTT
+533 SSTESTT
-541 KTESSSSSSSEMET
+541 ETESSSSLSSESET
-555 SQTNDSMS
+555 SQTNNTISQS
-563 HESTQETTSVT
+563 ENESTQETTSVT
-574 NTTTAENSTDST
+574 DTILSESNTDST
-586 TQTTSNE
+586 TQTISDE
-593 SKSSTTSTSET
+593 SKNSTTSTSET
-604 TDTTVSSSQ
+604 TDVTVSSSQ

-618 TSSSAAL
+618 TSSSSTL
-625 VSEDDSIE
+625 ITEDDNTLVTPAPETTDSTE
-633 ITPIP
+633 I
-638 EITSSTKSSSSEH
+638 SSSKQ

-658 ETSRTSEISSQTDT
+658 ETSETSSQTDT
-672 KSQKTVSKKKKVNND
+672 NSQKTVSKNKKVNNV
-687 NQELKSLSRLPKTG
+687 NQELNSLSRLPKTG

-707 LPLIG
+707 LPFIG
-712 ILILGLAAIFIY
+712 ILIIGLAAIFWY
-724 VDCKIKLDN
+724 MKKKKQ